1 VSKDWTDAL
10 GNTPG
15 KSFGPIYLQIITQN
29 EWLVQEM
36 YEKLQRNPSSVDKSW
51 QDFFQS
57 IDDTKFLNGL
67 MNSALGET
75 PISTL
80 LKKQQ
85 VNMISSQLDDDVQT
99 SPRHARKP
107 ISSIGVDEFES
118 YSNSPNELAP
128 TLTKKP
134 RKKPP
139 LIKFLFIGI
148 LILVSLFVSSTMAY
162 AAFFQNGQDVS
173 TSKNSF
179 AKLYD
184 AIFQGDT
191 GNFSTEDSFTSSVVR
206 GNVSIVLN
214 APGVVINTSDI
225 LLTPSLREPISNIF
239 VKVGDVVSKGMLL
252 GTLKDTKQ
260 LANLTEAKLQQ
271 LIAEKDV
278 ISLKKES
285 DLKIAKAY
293 LEAKQANY
301 NFQLDQLS
309 QTKLISPIDG
319 VVSMVNGA
327 VNEYPLPDNY
337 TSLGGPRPMFAIS
350 SNLPP
355 QFEALVNVV
364 DGSNLYAGKPVS
376 IVFDLPESQVQ
387 RLANLQT
394 SPTPTPKASG
404 SPTPSPSEAPLVP
417 TTFTGVISSLIPIP
431 PAEGVKPAI
440 KVIVDFNQKIPSI
453 NPGYSGILKASV
465 VAVSNAVLVPNEA
478 IYPYGGLFRVNVVSN
493 VGGKEAVTP
502 TLVKLGVVGVSSTQI
517 LNGVRVGDE
526 IEVGYKNK

>member
-1 VSKDWTDAL
+1 MSKDWTDAPGNNP
-10 GNTPG
+10 GNT
-15 KSFGPIYLQIITQN
+15 FGPIYLQIITQN

-36 YEKLQRNPSSVDKSW
+36 YEKLQRDPSSVDKSW

-57 IDDTKFLNGL
+57 IDGTKFLNGL

-80 LKKQQ
+80 LNNQQ

-107 ISSIGVDEFES
+107 ISSITVDEFES

-148 LILVSLFVSSTMAY
+148 LIFVSLFVSSTMSY
-162 AAFFQNGQDVS
+162 AAFFQNGQGVS

-179 AKLYD
+179 AKLYE
-184 AIFQGDT
+184 AIFQRGAD
-191 GNFSTEDSFTSSVVR
+191 NFTSEDTFTTTVAL

-214 APGVVINTSDI
+214 APGNVINTSDI

-239 VKVGDVVSKGMLL
+239 VKVGDVVSKGTLL

-376 IVFDLPESQVQ
+376 IIFDLPESQVQ